1 MNNKLLCRIVANSY
15 MSFGVKNVLGDEID
29 LLRKGKETS
38 IVILDRLMEIHK
50 KIISKNDLI
59 DLDYLLNEIKKN
71 FEIDI
76 KRNSELYIKILRFY
90 VRGNYNEIIKEIM
103 SAYDESIYKVVIAE
117 LITNAVLYK
126 NEKRML
132 LFRYNTMDY
141 LSSKMDS
148 NIDYIYELEKE
159 TFPYLVKRKIL
170 SHEEI
175 KSILRFIKEYFKEEV
190 TINDLKIFGSYAKRT
205 QDEYSDLD
213 IFMEISENKIP
224 IKSIV
229 LLLKDKISTTF
240 NASIDIIIHKKGEE
254 YDLFDKKQLEYAIS
268 YEQI

>member
-1 MNNKLLCRIVANSY
+1 
-15 MSFGVKNVLGDEID
+15 
-29 LLRKGKETS
+29 
-38 IVILDRLMEIHK
+38 
-50 KIISKNDLI
+50 
-59 DLDYLLNEIKKN
+59 
-71 FEIDI
+71 
-76 KRNSELYIKILRFY
+76 
-90 VRGNYNEIIKEIM
+90 M

-213 IFMEISENKIP
+213 YLNSNGEWKTFVDLLDDVELSKDRSNQNTL
-224 IKSIV
+224 V
-229 LLLKDKISTTF
+229 LYFPEKISSF
-240 NASIDIIIHKKGEE
+240 RIYAENDALGDRNKGRISIGK
-254 YDLFDKKQLEYAIS
+254 LEIMH
-268 YEQI
+268 E